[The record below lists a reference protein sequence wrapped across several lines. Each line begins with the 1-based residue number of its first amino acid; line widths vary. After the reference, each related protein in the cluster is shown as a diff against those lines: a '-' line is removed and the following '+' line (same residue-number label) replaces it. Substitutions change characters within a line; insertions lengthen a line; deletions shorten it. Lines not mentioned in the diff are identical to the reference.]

1 MSKYGPLRR
10 IAAIAALA
18 LSGAVAAFATIA
30 PSPEDDAL
38 ALRTAVIEPVT
49 LRAADMLLPAP
60 AAYVREERMQR
71 GDTLTALLARMGV
84 DQVDAAKLARLPAM
98 RLLRPGHVVSAEVGA
113 GGELL
118 QLSYP
123 SSRETRLVIERSRD
137 GFRARQA
144 EAPLRMETVMRGG
157 VIQSS
162 LFAAADAAG
171 IADAVAI
178 QIADI
183 FAGDVDFHRELR
195 RGDRFAVIYEQYY
208 LDGRPLRA
216 GRVLAAEF
224 VNQGRTFRA
233 VHYGPA
239 GGASGYYAPDG
250 SNLRKAFL
258 RSPLEYSRISSGF
271 GLRRHPFQRTWRAH
285 AGVDYAAATGTRVR
299 AAGDGVVEF
308 AGRKGGYG
316 NMIVVRH
323 RGQYSTAYAHL
334 SRFAPG
340 LRTGARV
347 AQGDV
352 IGHVGQ
358 TGWATGP
365 HLHYEFRVAGHA
377 RNPYAIAMPAGK
389 PVPADELAAFR
400 RHAEPLAAN
409 LDLLALDPLARLE

>member
-10 IAAIAALA
+10 IAAIFALA

-30 PSPEDDAL
+30 PSPDAGAL
-38 ALRTAVIEPVT
+38 ALRTAVIEPVA
-49 LRAADMLLPAP
+49 LRTEASLLPAP
-60 AAYVREERMQR
+60 ATYLREERMQR
-71 GDTLTALLARMGV
+71 GDTLAGLLERLGV
-84 DQVDAAKLARLPAM
+84 APGDAQRLVRLPAL

-113 GGELL
+113 GGDLL

-123 SSRETRLVIERSRD
+123 SSRESRMVLERSGD
-137 GFRARQA
+137 SFRARQA
-144 EAPLRMETVMRGG
+144 PAALRMETVMRVG

-195 RGDRFAVIYEQYY
+195 RGDRFAVVYEQYY
-208 LDGRPLRA
+208 LEGRALRA

-224 VNQGRTFRA
+224 VNQGKAFRA
-233 VHYGPA
+233 VHYAPA
-239 GGASGYYAPDG
+239 SGASGYYAPDG

-271 GLRRHPFQRTWRAH
+271 GVRRHPFQRTWRAH
-285 AGVDYAAATGTRVR
+285 AGVDYAAPADTRVR
-299 AAGDGVVEF
+299 AAGDGVIEF
-308 AGRKGGYG
+308 AGGKGGYG
-316 NMIVVRH
+316 NVIVLRH
-323 RGQYSTAYAHL
+323 GGQYSTLYAHL

-340 LRTGARV
+340 LRAGARV

-377 RNPYAIAMPAGK
+377 RNPYAIAMPAGR
-389 PVPADELAAFR
+389 PVPAGELAAFR

-409 LDLLALDPLARLE
+409 LELLALNPLARLE